1 MQIREGIE
9 RCYKSGWDEVVDGQ
23 SEIFLGSEGQL
34 MRQQADRM
42 AATYNLEV
50 MEQLINKVEISQNV
64 SNENCIV
71 CGKKGDSRCSR

>member
-9 RCYKSGWDEVVDGQ
+9 RCYKSDWDEVAAGQ

-50 MEQLINKVEISQNV
+50 M
-64 SNENCIV
+64 
-71 CGKKGDSRCSR
+71 